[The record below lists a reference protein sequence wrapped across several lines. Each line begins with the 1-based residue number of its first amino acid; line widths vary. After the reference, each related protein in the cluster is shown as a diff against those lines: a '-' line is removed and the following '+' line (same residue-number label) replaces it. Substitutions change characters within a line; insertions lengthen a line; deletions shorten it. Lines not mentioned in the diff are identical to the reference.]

1 MVSVMRAALATVV
14 MAHEPTEPW
23 GATAKVGC
31 PGPELEL
38 GFQLEPLTATELDE
52 VFRGGEA
59 EADLYERRLVWAA
72 RAHAAIDLRIAEGLH
87 ALTKG
92 TRLLEL
98 CFNLD
103 DYARE
108 VLDIGEAAAKKLAR
122 LGGRLQTRPLLREA
136 MDSGRVQLRAAQTV
150 AKVAVGDEEAAWV
163 ERASRETV
171 RELEAAVRSTG
182 VDPDDEEEP
191 WFRLR
196 THLPPNE
203 RAVVDLAMKCAG
215 RVLPGSKPLDQW
227 EAMAQEWLGSFSTD
241 AGEND
246 ERRALGPAFRLLG
259 PRESEL
265 RAALEAETERWSL
278 LPPVAGLPAPDVR
291 FEETDTAD
299 QIDHKLHW
307 LAKLQKRVDDV
318 LGYCAHVIRKTRIYR
333 HFGFRSFRHYV
344 TERLQLPV
352 RAVEQRAELE
362 ERLWESPALREAKRQ
377 KVSYEKLRL
386 LATLPEAEI
395 GSWTP
400 RARARTCVGLRRRL
414 EGEKERQ
421 MRSANRLGVSWPR
434 RIAVLVAAAVQS
446 VRGLVGRLLPTGTC
460 LAIIAA
466 HFVEIWKHF
475 LKAPRTR
482 AQKVRERD
490 GFCLTPGCSRPAGQ
504 SHHVEFRSRGGS
516 DDLGNQG
523 SECPFH
529 HLGCIHG
536 GYLTVEGEAPDHL
549 TWLRKGTVFT
559 GMAEE

>member
-1 MVSVMRAALATVV
+1 MVSIMRAALATVV
-14 MAHEPTEPW
+14 MAQEPTEPW
-23 GATAKVGC
+23 NATAKIGGD
-31 PGPELEL
+31 GPELEL
-38 GFQLEPLTATELDE
+38 GFQLAPLTPAELDE

-59 EADLYERRLVWAA
+59 QADLYERRLVWAA
-72 RAHAAIDLRIAEGLH
+72 RAHGAIDLRIAEGLH

-136 MDSGRVQLRAAQTV
+136 MDSGKVQLRAAETV
-150 AKVAVGDEEAAWV
+150 AKVAVGAEEAVWV

-171 RELEAAVRSTG
+171 RELENAVRSTG
-182 VDPDDEEEP
+182 ADPEGEEEP

-196 THLPPNE
+196 THLPPDD
-203 RAVVDLAMKCAG
+203 RAVVDLALKCAG
-215 RVLPGSKPLDQW
+215 RVLPGSKPLERW
-227 EAMAQEWLGSFSTD
+227 EGMAQEWLGCFSTD
-241 AGEND
+241 AEND

-259 PRESEL
+259 PSESER

-299 QIDHKLHW
+299 DLDRKLRG
-307 LAKLQKRVDDV
+307 LARLQKKVADV
-318 LGYCAHVIRKTRIYR
+318 LGYCAHTIRKTRIYR

-344 TERLQLPV
+344 TERLQLPA
-352 RAVEQRAELE
+352 RAVEQRADLE

-395 GSWTP
+395 GPWTP
-400 RARARTCVGLRRRL
+400 RARASTCIELRRRV

-421 MRSANRLGVSWPR
+421 MRSTNRLGVSLPR
-434 RIAVLVAAAVQS
+434 RIAVLLAAAVQS
-446 VRGLVGRLLPTGTC
+446 VRDLFGRPLPTGTC
-460 LAIIAA
+460 LAIVAA
-466 HFVEIWKHF
+466 HFIETWKHF
-475 LKAPRTR
+475 LRPPRTR

-490 GFCLTPGCSRPAGQ
+490 GFCLAPGCSRPAGQ

-516 DDLGNQG
+516 DDLANQG
-523 SECPFH
+523 SECAFH

-536 GYLTVEGEAPDHL
+536 GYLTVVGEAPDHL
-549 TWLRKGTVFT
+549 TWLRKGKIFT
-559 GMAEE
+559 GMA